1 LLLSEPTETTEDL
14 EQERRAERRR
24 KVELEIKREKL
35 RKAEK
40 EWEQASPGKGKG
52 RVLTFDDSDEE
63 AEQKLSSPKK
73 ATRTSI
79 FGMPTKSRSSPS
91 KIARPTT
98 PPPQL
103 SFGRAQPAS
112 PSPSLGL
119 PFGHPFSPRSAKS
132 ATKTPLP
139 APLAALLSLHSAVE
153 RSLIM
158 HLSLAGSGIASTSS
172 EVDALTGEAV
182 VRMMNL
188 IDLPTLSKMLVSTGK
203 RFGEDDLRRL
213 VWLWEGCDGHA
224 GEEAVAGRCRN
235 EDEAGGM
242 GFVVTRARMS
252 SAAGARI
259 SGTYGLGILVGVKSN
274 PQLPKFELVS
284 PGRKTQEQV
293 PPPSPSSVGKGREG
307 MSIVALWTQGKE
319 HRQAEVERRLR
330 AWSKATSVKRE
341 EGDQNVEVCLL
352 VPFALPSL
360 RTDFVPS
367 LRSPT
372 TSSPLT
378 GPPPPPPSLPPSSA
392 PFLAPRSLFSILA
405 FPLSLRPPLHRRRNL
420 PPLRPALHPRL
431 RRCPSLR
438 RRNSSS
444 RC

>member
-1 LLLSEPTETTEDL
+1 MLLSEPTETIEDL

-24 KVELEIKREKL
+24 QVELEIKREKL
-35 RKAEK
+35 K
-40 EWEQASPGKGKG
+40 SPGKGKG

-63 AEQKLSSPKK
+63 QEEKPSSPKK
-73 ATRTSI
+73 ASRTSLL
-79 FGMPTKSRSSPS
+79 GTPGKVRSSPS
-91 KIARPTT
+91 VAQPTT
-98 PPPQL
+98 PPPKL
-103 SFGRAQPAS
+103 SFDQPQPTS
-112 PSPSLGL
+112 PSPALGL
-119 PFGHPFSPRSAKS
+119 PFSHPFSPRSAK
-132 ATKTPLP
+132 AAQKDPLP
-139 APLAALLSLHSAVE
+139 PPLAALLSLHSAVE

-172 EVDALTGEAV
+172 EVDPITGEAV

-213 VWLWEGCDGHA
+213 VWLWEGCDGLA
-224 GEEAVAGRCRN
+224 GEEALAGRCKS

-259 SGTYGLGILVGVKSN
+259 SGTYGLGILVGVKAN

-284 PGRKTQEQV
+284 PGRKTQEQQV

-319 HRQAEVERRLR
+319 QRQAEAERRLR

-341 EGDQNVEVCLL
+341 EGGEPVEVRFLIFIHFP
-352 VPFALPSL
+352 VL
-360 RTDFVPS
+360 R
-367 LRSPT
+367 
-372 TSSPLT
+372 
-378 GPPPPPPSLPPSSA
+378 
-392 PFLAPRSLFSILA
+392 
-405 FPLSLRPPLHRRRNL
+405 
-420 PPLRPALHPRL
+420 
-431 RRCPSLR
+431 
-438 RRNSSS
+438 
-444 RC
+444 